1 MPTTKTSTK
10 KPAVQPLPA
19 AEVSS
24 DERYMILAQFSTPK
38 GIKVSVKCSYWPNIS
53 NLPEVVEGEIEQWS
67 NKVTKSLRI
76 LWTEADGSK
85 TYDTENLDVFVAEAH
100 LRLQAAAGAKR

>member
-1 MPTTKTSTK
+1 MPTTKTITK

-38 GIKVSVKCSYWPNIS
+38 GIKISVKCSYWPNIS

-85 TYDTENLDVFVAEAH
+85 TYDTENLDVLLKPTYDFKL
-100 LRLQAAAGAKR
+100 LRGPRKR